1 MSVCVESTVG
11 LWLSSLFSLNC
22 LKTSSIREPEAWH
35 LGCAGQW
42 APQILSLDTPPG
54 LGLQWYLALYV
65 VIGDSNSS
73 KCSYPLSYFSVPLLI
88 FEQPVEKGRNQ
99 EGKNLLKF
107 LKQAKS
113 RGTDCTL
120 VGGFPVLPWVFY
132 SYYRVLSALWLIHS
146 QVFIVI
152 SLLIFISDTSL
163 LAQGWW
169 LFCVLTLVDFWEL
182 GGFSVCIYII
192 SKQQQFDS
200 LSTWVL
206 VISLAGLLWLK
217 LLKVKEV
224 VILFFCIS
232 QKVSFLLSHIQYNI
246 ICWLVVSSLGY
257 VKVDFIF

>member
-1 MSVCVESTVG
+1 MSSSDSVSWHPSRAGITVIPG
-11 LWLSSLFSLNC
+11 FICGYWGFKLKQVFLPTELFLSPTTYFWA
-22 LKTSSIREPEAWH
+22 TSWERKKSR
-35 LGCAGQW
+35 
-42 APQILSLDTPPG
+42 
-54 LGLQWYLALYV
+54 
-65 VIGDSNSS
+65 
-73 KCSYPLSYFSVPLLI
+73 
-88 FEQPVEKGRNQ
+88 R
-99 EGKNLLKF
+99 KNLLKF

-120 VGGFPVLPWVFY
+120 VGGSPVLPWVFY
-132 SYYRVLSALWLIHS
+132 SYYRVFSALWLIHS

-224 VILFFCIS
+224 VILF
-232 QKVSFLLSHIQYNI
+232 LLYKSESEFSAFTHSI
-246 ICWLVVSSLGY
+246 
-257 VKVDFIF
+257 